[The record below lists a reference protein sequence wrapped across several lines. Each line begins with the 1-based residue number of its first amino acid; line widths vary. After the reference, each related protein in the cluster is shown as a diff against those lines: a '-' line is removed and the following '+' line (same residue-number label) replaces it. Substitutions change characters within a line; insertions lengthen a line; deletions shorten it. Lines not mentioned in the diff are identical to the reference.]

1 MIDLINYFRLI
12 FTFRLKQDHG
22 NRPLVLMLPFLG
34 AKQTHLDKFS
44 KIHLDLGYDVLI
56 PKIDAFRYMFPGKFI
71 HFIAEDIVKF
81 LSNNNYY
88 EKMLIHGFSAGA
100 FLWGICI
107 MKMIQDLSK
116 YQGTI
121 DRIQGELW
129 DSLTNTHEVAFGISK
144 TIFPT
149 NDFMQKALEKTL
161 LLHLSTFYKSAG
173 IHYENSSNVFQNTK
187 SVHAPTLII
196 MSKTDIVSGE
206 AGIRRIIASLNAV
219 NVETTVKC
227 FDKSPHV
234 EHYRYHKEEYTQ
246 ALMDHLRKVKMI

>member
-56 PKIDAFRYMFPGKFI
+56 PSVDAFRYMFPGKFI
-71 HFIAEDIVKF
+71 HCIAEDIVKF
-81 LSNNNYY
+81 LSNNDYY
-88 EKMLIHGFSAGA
+88 EKLFIHGFSAGA

-107 MKMIQDLSK
+107 MKIMKDLPK
-116 YQGTI
+116 YQSLI
-121 DRIQGELW
+121 DRIQAEAW
-129 DSLTNTHEVAFGISK
+129 DSLTNIHEVAYGISK

-149 NDFMQKALEKTL
+149 NDFMQKAVEKTL

-173 IHYENSSNVFQNTK
+173 IHYKHSSDAFHHTK
-187 SVHAPTLII
+187 NVHAPSLVFL
-196 MSKTDIVSGE
+196 SKTDIVSGE
-206 AGIRRIIASLNAV
+206 AGIRRSIACLNAI
-219 NVETTVKC
+219 NVDTTVIC

-234 EHYRYHKEEYTQ
+234 EHYRYHKEEYTR

>member
-34 AKQTHLDKFS
+34 AKQNHLDKFS
-44 KIHLDLGYDVLI
+44 KIHLDLGYDVVI
-56 PKIDAFRYMFPGKFI
+56 PTVDAYRYMFPGKLI
-71 HFIAEDIVKF
+71 NCIGEDIVKF
-81 LSNNNYY
+81 LENNNYY
-88 EKMLIHGFSAGA
+88 EKIFIHGFSAGA

-107 MKMIQDLSK
+107 TEMIQDFPR
-116 YQGTI
+116 YQSLL

-149 NDFMQKALEKTL
+149 NDFMQKTLEKTL
-161 LLHLSTFYKSAG
+161 LLHLSTFYQSAG
-173 IHYENSSNVFQNTK
+173 IHYKKVSDVFMNTK
-187 SVHAPTLII
+187 DVHKPSLLIF
-196 MSKTDIVSGE
+196 SKTDIVSGE
-206 AGIRRIIASLNAV
+206 AGIRKSIASLNAA
-219 NVETTVKC
+219 NVDTTALC